1 MRLTI
6 KGGLQSS
13 KYGIRVEMATGKSTE
28 QSTEPP
34 IKEVQIALLE

>member
-13 KYGIRVEMATGKSTE
+13 KYGIQVESDWKLFWVWYWAGRLAR
-28 QSTEPP
+28 
-34 IKEVQIALLE
+34 ILWG